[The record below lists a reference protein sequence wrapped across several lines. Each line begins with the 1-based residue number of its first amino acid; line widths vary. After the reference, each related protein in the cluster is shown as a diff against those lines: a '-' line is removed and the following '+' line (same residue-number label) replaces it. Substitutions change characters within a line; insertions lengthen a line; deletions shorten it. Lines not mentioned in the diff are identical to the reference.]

1 MIFLASL
8 AVSTEDKLEGYQ
20 LIKTKTELEK
30 IIADNTKVSRVLIRK
45 DFAQEYFTPSGILI
59 FIQNAKMFNRNLI
72 IELEEQSNGLIID
85 KFIEKLK
92 IAKSPEELT
101 TLSIMYPK
109 EFKDSIERLVKEE
122 LSRQNELLAAAN
134 KVSRFQT
141 IIEEQRRQ
149 INELEHSVEL
159 ERTNKYAAS
168 AKLDALIKRINYRY
182 NVDIEVDKLFTVDK
196 NRFDKVIYIKEYSR
210 VQYMDSFVYY
220 LKEIL
225 KILYSMPTRLVVI
238 EAYYGSLT
246 PQLYPDLV
254 PHYKLKERDAISGD
268 ILMMGLQPKLMTDI
282 LKNSSRVSILIILD
296 RGMYKTPHLKGDN
309 IEYFYTVSNNDDIPE
324 DIPKSRIFSY
334 SEKTLFIP
342 YIKDFKQLDSSAK
355 IAKYSSM
362 VAMKRVIKAVEGR

>member
-122 LSRQNELLAAAN
+122 LSRQNELLVAAN

-254 PHYKLKERDAISGD
+254 PHYKLKERDVISGD